1 MDSIKSKIQNAWEKA
16 DPKVKQA
23 AGEL

>member
-1 MDSIKSKIQNAWEKA
+1 MDSIKSKSQNAWEKA